1 MSKSKAP
8 QQARKET
15 EASKFLDK
23 SSDEGQ
29 ASPNVSEGESKAGQA
44 SEAASE
50 PSGQA
55 KPEASKGKPAVKAEE
70 SKASEVPGKYRKF
83 Q

>member
-1 MSKSKAP
+1 MAKNK
-8 QQARKET
+8 RKET
-15 EASKFLDK
+15 EASKFLDNP
-23 SSDEGQ
+23 SSEGAEKQ
-29 ASPNVSEGESKAGQA
+29 DVSETESQAGQA

-50 PSGQA
+50 PSSEA
-55 KPEASKGKPAVKAEE
+55 KPEPSKAKPAVKAEE